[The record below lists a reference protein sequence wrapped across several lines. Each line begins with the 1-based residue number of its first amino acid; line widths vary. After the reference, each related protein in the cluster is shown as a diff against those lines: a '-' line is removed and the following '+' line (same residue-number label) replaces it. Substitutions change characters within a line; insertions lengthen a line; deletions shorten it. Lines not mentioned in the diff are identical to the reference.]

1 MNKWNSYIGT
11 AEWRYKSKEDH
22 LWYRCSTLTNCA
34 RKPTG
39 SWSLNW
45 FVIYPGN
52 WDENHHEIMNMWISW
67 WSTWYKSV
75 NNCGQFCL
83 SLLENNP
90 LETGRPLKNW
100 ASLHQIRQLN
110 LSMIHNDNTLQK
122 ILLLTCKHGLIST
135 AGRTIIC
142 YTFSNKEMTDCVYI
156 FIAPSLAMMQ
166 TRSRCFSSLRV
177 RINDSVM
184 LKFGCSSLKN
194 KQPKLCHE
202 NHNELY
208 LPVKKA

>member
-22 LWYRCSTLTNCA
+22 LWYRCSTLINCTG
-34 RKPTG
+34 KPTG

-67 WSTWYKSV
+67 WSAWYKSV
-75 NNCGQFCL
+75 NNCGHFCL
-83 SLLENNP
+83 SLLENNA
-90 LETGRPLKNW
+90 LETSRPLKNW

-110 LSMIHNDNTLQK
+110 LCNDTQWQHPPK

-135 AGRTIIC
+135 AERTIIIFVIPSQTKKWLIVC
-142 YTFSNKEMTDCVYI
+142 TF
-156 FIAPSLAMMQ
+156 LW
-166 TRSRCFSSLRV
+166 L
-177 RINDSVM
+177 
-184 LKFGCSSLKN
+184 
-194 KQPKLCHE
+194 
-202 NHNELY
+202 
-208 LPVKKA
+208 LPWQWCRPVQGVSAH